1 MSTEKVLF
9 YARME
14 HPKIVMETKKRFK
27 DDGEATGGKVIQFD
41 KHHYQTSDPEVIEF
55 IRNHPLFGSEYVEVQ
70 ERKPEPAPVGKPTV
84 GKSAENEQFV
94 EMENRIL
101 SQVEAKMNAVVEQIA
116 ALVQAPKTAP
126 ESDED
131 EEEDTDTKKDK
142 KSAKKGK

>member
-27 DDGEATGGKVIQFD
+27 DDGEATGGRVIQFD
-41 KHHYQTSDPEVIEF
+41 KHHYQTTDPEIIEF

-70 ERKPEPAPVGKPTV
+70 ERKPEPTPVGKPTV
-84 GKSAENEQFV
+84 AKSAENEQFV

-101 SQVEAKMNAVVEQIA
+101 AQVEAKMNAVVEQIA
-116 ALVQAPKTAP
+116 ALVQAPEKAP
-126 ESDED
+126 ESGDNEKK
-131 EEEDTDTKKDK
+131 DTDTKKDK
-142 KSAKKGK
+142 KKDK